1 MILNPFLKH
10 LLGLSLVRRI
20 GTMNIKY
27 LFFRGRKVTGN
38 IESKDQGLI
47 TDNSSYWANL
57 F

>member
-27 LFFRGRKVTGN
+27 LFFRGRNVTGN
-38 IESKDQGLI
+38 IESKDHSLI